1 MSEQL
6 NTTTTTTTTID
17 TENSTQIEESNET
30 TQSSLGEIVSDKK
43 NGGEFDDVIE
53 KNVVVWMKDQLNKE
67 KRRINRMGSK
77 SIPVDV
83 KNAGIIKEE
92 NGVILN
98 RLELNTSFDF
108 DKVGQI
114 MVSESIECPV
124 KKGYNYITV
133 LLFANNPIPLIVPYI
148 YLKDGQN
155 KLTDWLFINNQFSRS
170 RHSIN
175 EYKDV

>member
-6 NTTTTTTTTID
+6 NTTTTITTTATTN
-17 TENSTQIEESNET
+17 TETQIEETNQNT
-30 TQSSLGEIVSDKK
+30 PSSLGEIVSDK

-53 KNVVVWMKDQLNKE
+53 RNVVVWMKDQLNKE

-98 RLELNTSFDF
+98 RMELNTNFDF
-108 DKVGQI
+108 DKVSQI
-114 MVSESIECPV
+114 MVSESTECPV
-124 KKGYNYITV
+124 KKGYHYITV
-133 LLFANNPIPLIVPYI
+133 LLFANNPTPLIVPYI
-148 YLKDGQN
+148 YFNDTQN

-170 RHSIN
+170 RHTIN